1 MQLLKLPKPAI
12 TTSQQIKVVLSKL
25 SLLLVMCQNNLISV
39 SKTGK
44 LCVINSKC
52 WGGGEDFLHTCVPT
66 PVQDIQLEEL
76 R

>member
-1 MQLLKLPKPAI
+1 MQLSKLPKPAI

-52 WGGGEDFLHTCVPT
+52 
-66 PVQDIQLEEL
+66 
-76 R
+76 